1 VQYSNALARAGAVVS
16 LPVEL
21 QEVESESSVR
31 VIEIELED
39 GSRVIVPRANVEVI
53 ET

>member
-1 VQYSNALARAGAVVS
+1 VVS

-21 QEVESESSVR
+21 QEIESESSVR
-31 VIEIELED
+31 MIDIELED
-39 GSRVIVPRANVEVI
+39 GSKVIVPRANVKII